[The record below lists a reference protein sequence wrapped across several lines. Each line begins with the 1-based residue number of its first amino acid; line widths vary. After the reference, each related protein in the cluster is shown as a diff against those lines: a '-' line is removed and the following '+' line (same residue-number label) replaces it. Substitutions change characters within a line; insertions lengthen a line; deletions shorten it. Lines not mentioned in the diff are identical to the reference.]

1 MVSYVTPGGTITL
14 DANLDDWYEISP
26 LKIHRPGISQYDVQD
41 FTLYATTSDT
51 HFVFALDASR
61 VPGGLEFPEPGWATY
76 RPHLMFDADLD
87 ALTGTKYLGWES
99 MDFNRWPVLPYLRAE
114 GIDFRLSFIDRVPK
128 LFTSGV
134 PELFISGEQVN
145 ADIQYSWNANVIEF
159 SIERS
164 AFGDS
169 AEAMR
174 VQLLSSQGPYI
185 KDGPAYWWT
194 DGILHTIH
202 SSDVHYGRPYYPPQA
217 YFGASGDI
225 ALDGSS
231 EDWTT
236 ADRLDSPANG
246 IDGFAVF
253 GKATEQAYVFAI
265 QSPLAIG
272 QNTTIWL
279 NTDNDASTGYQI
291 WGWAGGAEYNVN
303 FDASGTP
310 RLYGINQ
317 VDDLA
322 FAYSEDKTFIELIIP
337 KALIGAPAQ
346 VNALLDI
353 NDLTFLPTQYA
364 ETQYEIVDPYS
375 DLMLA

>member
-1 MVSYVTPGGTITL
+1 MISYATPGGTITL
-14 DANLDDWYEISP
+14 DANLDDWREVSA
-26 LKIHRPGISQYDVQD
+26 LNVHASHANFFGIQNIA
-41 FTLYATTSDT
+41 LYATTSDT
-51 HFVFALDASR
+51 HFVFALDAGAYFS
-61 VPGGLEFPEPGWATY
+61 GLESY
-76 RPHLMFDADLD
+76 RASLLFDADLD
-87 ALTGTKYLGWES
+87 ASTGAALTGYLNES
-99 MDFNRWPVLPYLRAE
+99 FVKIPGQRYKLAD
-114 GIDFRLSFIDRVPK
+114 GIDFQLRFVDRVPK
-128 LFTSGV
+128 LFTGDGAPV
-134 PELFISGEQVN
+134 D

-159 SIERS
+159 SVERA

-174 VQLLSSQGPYI
+174 LQLLSF
-185 KDGPAYWWT
+185 DGY
-194 DGILHTIH
+194 
-202 SSDVHYGRPYYPPQA
+202 YGTTYVPPHA

-225 ALDGSS
+225 ALDGSAA
-231 EDWTT
+231 DWTA
-236 ADRLDSPANG
+236 ADRLDAPEGG

-253 GKATEQAYVFAI
+253 GKATENAYVFAI
-265 QSPLAIG
+265 QSPVAIG

-303 FDASGTP
+303 FDAAGAP
-310 RLYGINQ
+310 RLYGIDQ

-322 FAYSEDKTFIELIIP
+322 FAYSQDKTFVEIIIP

-346 VNALLDI
+346 VNTLLDI
-353 NDLTFLPTQYA
+353 NDLVFLPTQYA

>member
-1 MVSYVTPGGTITL
+1 MISYATAGGAITL
-14 DANLDDWYEISP
+14 DANLDDWHQISP
-26 LKIHRPGISQYDVQD
+26 LKIHSPGVSQYDVQD

-87 ALTGTKYLGWES
+87 ASTGTYYLGYEG
-99 MDFNRWPVLPYLRAE
+99 MDLNRWPNRPYLRAE
-114 GIDFRLSFIDRVPK
+114 GIDFKLSFYDRIPK
-128 LFTSGV
+128 
-134 PELFISGEQVN
+134 LFISGEQVN

-159 SIERS
+159 SVERA
-164 AFGDS
+164 AFGD
-169 AEAMR
+169 ATEAMR
-174 VQLLSSQGPYI
+174 VQLLSSQGPGI
-185 KDGPAYWWT
+185 IDGPAYWWT
-194 DGILHTIH
+194 DGILHTVGAYA
-202 SSDVHYGRPYYPPQA
+202 VHYGKPYYPPPA

-231 EDWTT
+231 GDWTA
-236 ADRLDSPANG
+236 ADRLDEPANG

-253 GKATEQAYVFAI
+253 GKATEHAYVFAI
-265 QSPLAIG
+265 QSPVAIG
-272 QNTTIWL
+272 KNTTIWL
-279 NTDNDASTGYQI
+279 NTDDDASTGYQI

-303 FDASGTP
+303 FDAAGTP
-310 RLYGINQ
+310 RLYGIDQ

-322 FAYSEDKTFIELIIP
+322 FAYSPDSKFVEIIIP

-353 NDLTFLPTQYA
+353 NDLVFLPTQYA